1 MRFLSKVFAIVVML
15 APVVAQAAVVDVG
28 LNRAELIRLNK
39 PLNEVIIAN
48 PEIADIVVHGSKS
61 VSIIGKRIGST
72 NLRFFDSNENLIKEY
87 DVAVGY
93 DLPAIRRALKKFFPD
108 QDIAVE
114 TINNSLAVSGVVPDA
129 QSANRV
135 MQVAF
140 EFVKESRRTGDDE
153 SDFTDSDN
161 RFPGIVNL
169 LSLNSGQQ
177 VMLKVRIG
185 ELERTALK
193 QLGFNINGGGSGN
206 NSTFSFGTFAGATA
220 QTALQRN
227 PATGALEDVADF
239 ILSAGR
245 DSSSGGL
252 FSAGITRG
260 DFSAS
265 GLLDAL
271 ERDGLFKSLAEPT
284 LTAISGE
291 TASFLA
297 GGEFP
302 ITTTNDDGV
311 DVEFKEFGV
320 SLTFTPFVL
329 TQNRIRLTVAPEISS
344 LDLENQFGGFP
355 SLRSRRATTT
365 VELAPG
371 ESFMIAGLIR
381 DTIDT
386 VVDEIPGAAEVP
398 IIGALLRS
406 TSYTREETEMVI
418 SVTPY
423 IVDPVRGID
432 IRLPTDEYRSPSVME
447 MFFYGAIGSLSG
459 NASTIG
465 QTPVLEGPIGYMV
478 E

>member
-1 MRFLSKVFAIVVML
+1 MRLLVKIC
-15 APVVAQAAVVDVG
+15 VAVILLLPSVANAAVVDVG
-28 LNRAELIRLNK
+28 LNRAELVTLNK
-39 PLNEVIIAN
+39 PMSEVIIAN

-61 VSIIGKRIGST
+61 VSVIGRQIGST
-72 NLRFFDSNENLIKEY
+72 NLRFFDDNEKVIRSY
-87 DVAVGY
+87 DVQVGY
-93 DLPAIRRALKKFFPD
+93 DLPAIRRALKRFFPD
-108 QDIAVE
+108 QDISVE

-129 QSANRV
+129 QTANRV

-153 SDFTDSDN
+153 SDYTDSDN

-177 VMLKVRIG
+177 VMLKVRLG
-185 ELERTALK
+185 ELERSSLK
-193 QLGFNINGGGSGN
+193 QLGFNLNGGAKGGF
-206 NSTFSFGTFAGATA
+206 TFGTFAGAAA
-220 QTALQRN
+220 QTAAPLVTEAGQTFN
-227 PATGALEDVADF
+227 PVSFLLSGARQ
-239 ILSAGR
+239 ST
-245 DSSSGGL
+245 SSGL
-252 FSAGITRG
+252 FGFDVSAG

-265 GLLDAL
+265 ALLDAL

-302 ITTTNDDGV
+302 ISVVNDNGGV
-311 DVEFKEFGV
+311 DIEFKQFGV
-320 SLTFTPFVL
+320 SLAFTPFVL
-329 TQNRIRLTVAPEISS
+329 TQNRIRLTVAPELSE

-355 SLRSRRATTT
+355 SLRSRKATTT

-381 DTIDT
+381 DRINT

-398 IIGALLRS
+398 ILSSLLRS
-406 TSYTREETEMVI
+406 TSYQREETEMVI

-423 IVDPVRGID
+423 IVDPVRAID
-432 IRLPTDEYRSPSVME
+432 VRLPTDEYRSASVME

-459 NASTIG
+459 NTDRIG